1 MQDINLKAFQIPG
14 FQLDENCEGNVGEVF
29 YAQDS
34 SGENCIEIIP
44 ESNNNLRSNKKIYI
58 ILYLKDCQVCK
69 AESFINEIEN
79 PVEALENMNNW
90 IKAAAAE
97 LFK

>member
-1 MQDINLKAFQIPG
+1 MQDIDLRAFHIPG

-44 ESNNNLRSNKKIYI
+44 ESHNNLRSDKKIYI
-58 ILYLKDCQVCK
+58 ILYLKDCRVCR
-69 AESFINEIEN
+69 AESFTNEIDDPE
-79 PVEALENMNNW
+79 EALENMNKW
-90 IKAAAAE
+90 IKISAFQ
-97 LFK
+97 LFG

>member
-29 YAQDS
+29 YVQDS

-44 ESNNNLRSNKKIYI
+44 ESNNHLRPNKKIYI

-69 AESFINEIEN
+69 AGSFTNEIED
-79 PVEALENMNNW
+79 PAEALENMNNW
-90 IKAAAAE
+90 IKAAAAS
-97 LFK
+97 LFE

>member
-44 ESNNNLRSNKKIYI
+44 ESNNHLRSNKKIYI
-58 ILYLKDCQVCK
+58 ILYLKDCQVCR
-69 AESFINEIEN
+69 AESFTNEIVN
-79 PVEALENMNNW
+79 PEMALENMNNW
-90 IKAAAAE
+90 IKASTAK
-97 LFK
+97 LFG

>member
-1 MQDINLKAFQIPG
+1 MRDIDLKAFQIPG

-29 YAQDS
+29 YVQDS

-44 ESNNNLRSNKKIYI
+44 ESSNNIRSNKKIYI
-58 ILYLKDCQVCK
+58 ILYLKDCQICR
-69 AESFINEIEN
+69 AESFTNEIED
-79 PVEALENMNNW
+79 PEEAFENMNNW

-97 LFK
+97 LFG

>member
-44 ESNNNLRSNKKIYI
+44 ESNNNLRTNKKIYI

-79 PVEALENMNNW
+79 PAEALENMNNW
-90 IKAAAAE
+90 IKAAAAS
-97 LFK
+97 LFE

>member
-1 MQDINLKAFQIPG
+1 MQDINLKGFQIPK
-14 FQLDENCEGNVGEVF
+14 FHLDENCEGNVGEVF

-44 ESNNNLRSNKKIYI
+44 ESCNNLRTNKKIYI
-58 ILYLKDCQVCK
+58 ILYLKDCQICR
-69 AESFINEIEN
+69 AESFTNEIED
-79 PVEALENMNNW
+79 PEEVFENMNNW

-97 LFK
+97 LFG

>member
-34 SGENCIEIIP
+34 SEENCIEIIP
-44 ESNNNLRSNKKIYI
+44 ESNNNLRSSKKIYI
-58 ILYLKDCQVCK
+58 ILYLKDCQICK
-69 AESFINEIEN
+69 AESFTNEIED
-79 PVEALENMNNW
+79 PAEALENMNNW
-90 IKAAAAE
+90 IKAAVAE
-97 LFK
+97 LFE

>member
-14 FQLDENCEGNVGEVF
+14 FQLDENCEGNVDEVF

-44 ESNNNLRSNKKIYI
+44 ESNNNLRTNKKIYI

-79 PVEALENMNNW
+79 PAEALENMNNW
-90 IKAAAAE
+90 IKAAAAS
-97 LFK
+97 LFE